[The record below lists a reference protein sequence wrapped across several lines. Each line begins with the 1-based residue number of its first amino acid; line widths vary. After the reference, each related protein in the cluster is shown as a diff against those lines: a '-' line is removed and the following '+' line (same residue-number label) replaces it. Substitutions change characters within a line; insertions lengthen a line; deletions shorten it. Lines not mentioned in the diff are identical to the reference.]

1 MKELAIISGK
11 GGTGKTT
18 VAGAFAALSRNKV
31 LADCDVDAADLHLL
45 LNPRIK
51 EKTEFYSLKK
61 AQIVREECRECGLC
75 EILCRFDAIN
85 SYTVD
90 AVSCEGCAVCY
101 HACPFGAIKMLDR
114 IAGHWFISE
123 TRYGPM
129 VHARLKVAE
138 ENSGKLVAKVRE
150 KAREIAEKENLDY
163 IIIDGPPGIGCPVI
177 STLTGV
183 NVVLI
188 VTEPTM
194 SGLHDMER
202 IIGLTRHFNIKP
214 LICVNKYDLNLQ
226 NTEKIKEYC
235 RGHGLEVIGRIPFDR
250 EVVDALV
257 HGKIA
262 VEHSKGRAAK
272 EIQKIWERVFVEL
285 EKSS

>member
-18 VAGAFAALSRNKV
+18 VTGVFAALSRNKV

-75 EILCRFDAIN
+75 ETLCRFDAIN

-101 HACPFGAIKMLDR
+101 HACPCGAIKMLDR

-202 IIGLTRHFNIKP
+202 IVGLTRHFNIKT

-226 NTEKIKEYC
+226 NTEKIEEYC
-235 RGHGLEVIGRIPFDR
+235 RGHGLEVVGRIPFDR

-262 VEHSKGRAAK
+262 VEHSEGRAAQ
-272 EIQKIWERVFVEL
+272 EIQKIWERVFAEL
-285 EKSS
+285 EKLS